1 MNLSEAIRQLSAL
14 QEKFGDLPIGGG
26 YLSDD
31 NPPHTFTPTLLRDS
45 MENWESPEE
54 IFIE

>member
-14 QEKFGDLPIGGG
+14 QEKFGDLPIGGD

-31 NPPHTFTPTLLRDS
+31 NPPHTFTPLKDS

>member
-31 NPPHTFTPTLLRDS
+31 NPPHTFTPLKDS